1 MEKYL
6 GIFIIAVALLIAA
19 IALSMAMTCENNSAI
34 NIMEVISFE

>member
-6 GIFIIAVALLIAA
+6 GIFIIAIALLIAT
-19 IALSMAMTCENNSAI
+19 IALPMAMACENNSAM